1 MILRGVLSA
10 ISPLHIGTMG
20 AGNYHPTLKYVPART
35 LRGMLGNFLFH
46 ANQELFNELRI
57 TEDDSNKIL
66 FKPALPKDS
75 VASPLILSWCKR
87 CGGLIKEGEEECTEC
102 LHEGKG
108 RGGFMQN
115 ASYEDQRFKPPTMKL
130 RIDTKCPIT
139 RRGHT
144 SPSDRYELAPYNIGA
159 LNAGMEFDFRCIVAD
174 EYVTSVKETL
184 KEAGILCGLGGFRS
198 KGYGLVEFEFDKE
211 ELETEYIEQRTSELD
226 DSVLL
231 IVLNS
236 EAIFEDSGG
245 YVIGFESEILNKDL
259 GTVTIQKQKF
269 SEGRA
274 RGWMINRGVRKG
286 NKKGYGLDKIV
297 PATGL
302 GSSTLV
308 EMGARRAAEAEL
320 NGIGGWKSI
329 YGDVYFRRWN
339 DVSGNK

>member
-35 LRGMLGNFLFH
+35 LRGMLGNYLFH
-46 ANQELFNELRI
+46 TDKKLFNELQI
-57 TEDDSNKIL
+57 TEDDSNKLI

-75 VASPLILSWCKR
+75 LASPLILSWCKR
-87 CGGLIKEGEEECTEC
+87 CGRLIKEDECTEC

-115 ASYEDQRFKPPTMKL
+115 ASYEDQRFKSSTMKL

-159 LNAGMEFDFRCIVAD
+159 LNAGTEFDFRCIVAD
-174 EYVTSVKETL
+174 EYVAKVKEAL
-184 KEAGILCGLGGFRS
+184 KEAGILYGLGGFRS
-198 KGYGLVEFEFDKE
+198 KGYGLVEFEFKKE
-211 ELETEYIEQRTSELD
+211 EPETEYIEQRTSELT
-226 DSVLL
+226 DSALL
-231 IVLNS
+231 MVLNS

-245 YVIGFESEILNKDL
+245 YVIGFKPEILNKDL

-269 SEGRA
+269 SESKA

-286 NKKGYGLDKIV
+286 NKNGYGLDRIV

-302 GSSTLV
+302 GSSALL
-308 EMGARRAAEAEL
+308 EMEARKASEAEL
-320 NGIGGWKSI
+320 NGIGREKSI

-339 DVSGNK
+339 DVSGDK